1 MYSIQSIYENI
12 WWELMNMGY
21 DEGDDITYYE
31 FVEACDKAGIDR
43 DDIDID
49 TFSEIFKVNIG

>member
-1 MYSIQSIYENI
+1 MDSIQSIYENI

-21 DEGDDITYYE
+21 DEGDDITYYD
-31 FVEACDKAGIDR
+31 FVDACDEAGTDS

-49 TFSEIFKVNIG
+49 DFSEIFKVNIG